1 MSHKHRRMKHR
12 ERKELERMMQE
23 PSLPAEPPPPQ
34 IVPVP
39 APYGLF
45 QSVQSQDLQ
54 YQSWF
59 NEWQILQEVR
69 KRGV

>member
-1 MSHKHRRMKHR
+1 MSHKNRRMKHR

-23 PSLPAEPPPPQ
+23 PSLPPQPPPPQ

-39 APYGLF
+39 VQYGLF
-45 QSVQSQDLQ
+45 QSVRSQDLQ
-54 YQSWF
+54 FQSWF
-59 NEWQILQEVR
+59 NEWQILQELR